1 MITDIFTFFTKTG
14 NVLMAAAD
22 KWSIHYLMLILTYAG
37 TIICRGLITIEHWNF
52 AMMLILTLV
61 MESSVASMSV
71 LVDATVVAGSV
82 KDGTYGRARLW
93 ASVGWGVLA
102 PIAGYIL
109 TKFGIHTCFMIFASI
124 YASASIPTFLIPAG
138 LLASKN
144 QHLRKTSGNETSNN
158 PGSGSSSNARSTTAA
173 TTTTTNPSTT
183 PAAAN
188 ESATAPSPLVG
199 NSNNTPNINTNNNVV
214 QLPASVTLGG
224 TTVSRRTSRRSSQ
237 HSGQHVITVEVDAGI
252 RRASTQQQTVIVEM
266 PTEGT
271 PPGPIESLNI
281 QKITDIEAVKGD
293 FESYIG
299 KGKQISITASATA
312 ASVVSAEKVKEESI
326 WVGLKKLFS
335 DIYVLTFMF
344 IAFLMGI
351 GNGFV
356 GYLFLLLTDLGGSGT
371 LLGLCLAMNCVG
383 EVPLFYYSGALIKKL
398 GVTMSFNL
406 AMAAYVIRLGAYA
419 LLPWYP
425 TLWIVLPVELLQ
437 GLTFGLAYSAGTV
450 HCRRISPKYLRSTVQ
465 SIFSG
470 LYTGI
475 GAGIGGLAG
484 GMIYSAFSGQTMYIV
499 ATVVLMAGWA
509 AANFTNL
516 IQYLRKGVRGGFKR
530 AKRVGHHMK
539 SFYSMTRGG
548 SSGGSISSTSDGSS
562 GLSSARGSENVVLP
576 EESRYTAATVPVVH
590 ETSLKNSASP
600 IV

>member
-1 MITDIFTFFTKTG
+1 
-14 NVLMAAAD
+14 MAVAD
-22 KWSIHYLMLILTYAG
+22 KWSIHFLMLVVTYAG
-37 TIICRGLITIEHWNF
+37 TIICRGLITIETWNF
-52 AMMLILTLV
+52 AMMLILTLF
-61 MESSVASMSV
+61 MESSVTSMSV

-93 ASVGWGVLA
+93 ASVGWGVFA
-102 PIAGYIL
+102 PIAGLIL
-109 TKFGIHTCFMIFASI
+109 TKFGIHTCFMIFAAI
-124 YASASIPTFLIPAG
+124 YAAASIPTFLIPAG

-144 QHLRKTSGNETSNN
+144 QHLRKTSGVESSNSS
-158 PGSGSSSNARSTTAA
+158 GSGSNSNDSS
-173 TTTTTNPSTT
+173 TTTNPSTT
-183 PAAAN
+183 PAAN
-188 ESATAPSPLVG
+188 PVVTPS
-199 NSNNTPNINTNNNVV
+199 SNNGDDNTPNNSDVV
-214 QLPASVTLGG
+214 QLPASITLAG

-237 HSGQHVITVEVDAGI
+237 HSGQHVITVEVDAGG
-252 RRASTQQQTVIVEM
+252 RRTSTQQQTVIVEM
-266 PTEGT
+266 PAGT
-271 PPGPIESLNI
+271 PPGPIESLKI
-281 QKITDIEAVKGD
+281 QSVADMKEVKGD
-293 FESYIG
+293 LESDG
-299 KGKQISITASATA
+299 KGKQISASATTATA
-312 ASVVSAEKVKEESI
+312 AVAGAPVSSGKGQQESI
-326 WVGLKKLFS
+326 WKGLRTLFS

-356 GYLFLLLTDLGGSGT
+356 GYLFLLLTDLGANGT
-371 LLGLCLAMNCVG
+371 LLGLCLLVNCVG
-383 EVPLFYYSGALIKKL
+383 EVPLFYYSGAIIKKM

-450 HCRRISPKYLRSTVQ
+450 HCRRIAPRYLRSTVQ

-484 GMIYSAFSGQTMYIV
+484 GMIYNAYNGQTMYIV

-516 IQYLRKGVRGGFKR
+516 IQYLRKGVKSGFKR
-530 AKRVGHHMK
+530 AKRVGHRMK
-539 SFYSMTRGG
+539 QSFSLMKMSSESGGSGSGG
-548 SSGGSISSTSDGSS
+548 SSGSPSRTPSDLSI
-562 GLSSARGSENVVLP
+562 VL
-576 EESRYTAATVPVVH
+576 EESNTTVATVPVVY
-590 ETSLKNSASP
+590 ENKNNASP
-600 IV
+600 VV